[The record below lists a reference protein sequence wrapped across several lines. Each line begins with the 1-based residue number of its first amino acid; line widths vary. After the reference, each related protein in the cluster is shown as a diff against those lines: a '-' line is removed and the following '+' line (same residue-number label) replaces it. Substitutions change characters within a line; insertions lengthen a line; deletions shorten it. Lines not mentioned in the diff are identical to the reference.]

1 MLKEKVSSEIILA
14 MKSKDPLKK
23 GLLQLIKANIE
34 NQEIKEKRQ
43 LTSDEEISI
52 IQREVKQTKEAL
64 SDAQKYER
72 EDLVEDNK
80 LKLEILSEYLPEQ
93 LSAERVKEILEVAGV
108 SQEMNMG
115 QAMKIAMPLLK
126 GKAENSLISKTVK
139 QLIS

>member
-80 LKLEILSEYLPEQ
+80 RKLEILSEYLPEQ
-93 LSAERVKEILEVAGV
+93 LSAERVKEILEGAGV

-139 QLIS
+139 ELIS

>member
-139 QLIS
+139 ELIS